1 MAFIDNIYNIFPM
14 NPTLCYY
21 TPETQ
26 KRQVVL
32 GIFFRCGKVTTN
44 LALIYLLNYF
54 PLQNLIVKLMPL
66 F

>member
-1 MAFIDNIYNIFPM
+1 M

-32 GIFFRCGKVTTN
+32 GIFFWCGKTTTKFVP
-44 LALIYLLNYF
+44 IYLLNYF
-54 PLQNLIVKLMPL
+54 PLQNLIVRLMLL
-66 F
+66 FLTADLLSV

>member
-1 MAFIDNIYNIFPM
+1 M

-32 GIFFRCGKVTTN
+32 GIFFGCGKTTTKF
-44 LALIYLLNYF
+44 APIYLLNYF
-54 PLQNLIVKLMPL
+54 PLQNLIVRLMLL
-66 F
+66 FLTANLLSV